1 MMINLPNNKVNG
13 HGLNSYAKL
22 DSNSEINLS
31 IIIPTYNRAHD
42 LEECLDS
49 IRGQT
54 RKPQEIIVVDDSD
67 NEDTLNLIKSRI
79 EDFKSQKIILKF
91 VKNEKERSS
100 AIARNQGLNASS
112 GNIILFLDDDVILFN
127 DYIEHIL
134 ELYEHKDDCLGV
146 QGHIILKDRL
156 NKFQN
161 FLNRFIFYNYAE
173 KNGCRVLP
181 STCITYPYTLD
192 KIISC
197 SWLAGSN
204 QSYRRYV
211 LDEFRFDENFKRYSW
226 REDVDLSYRMYKKY
240 PGSLYITP
248 YSKVIHKISN
258 KARMPE
264 RSLTYMKE
272 VYSLYVFFKDLDQ
285 SWKNRF
291 IYIWS
296 RLGFMLQILAMLV
309 LNPFKNTK
317 SKQLK
322 LKYLIEAYMICLNH
336 IGEIKSGDLD
346 FLKQE
351 FV

>member
-1 MMINLPNNKVNG
+1 MITPSNSKVWG
-13 HGLNSYAKL
+13 CGLNSYARL
-22 DSNSEINLS
+22 DSNNEINLS
-31 IIIPTYNRAHD
+31 IIIPTYNRAQD
-42 LEECLDS
+42 LGECLDS

-54 RKPQEIIVVDDSD
+54 RKPQEIIIVDDSD
-67 NEDTLNLIKSRI
+67 NEDTFNLVTSRI
-79 EDFKSQKIILKF
+79 EDFKNKKMTLKF
-91 VKNEKERSS
+91 IKNEKERSS
-100 AIARNQGLNASS
+100 AIARNQGLTVAS
-112 GNIILFLDDDVILFN
+112 GNIILFLDDDVILHN

-134 ELYEHKDDCLGV
+134 ELYERIDNCLGV
-146 QGHIILKDRL
+146 QGHIILKDKL

-161 FLNRFIFYNYAE
+161 FLNRSIFYNYAE
-173 KNGCRVLP
+173 KNACRVLP
-181 STCITYPYTLD
+181 STCITYPYILD

-211 LDEFRFDENFKRYSW
+211 LDEFKFDENFKRYSW
-226 REDVDLSYRMYKKY
+226 REDVDLSYRIHKKY
-240 PGSLYITP
+240 KESLYITP
-248 YSKVIHKISN
+248 YSKVIHKSSN

-272 VYSLYVFFKDLDQ
+272 VYSLYVFFKDIDQ
-285 SWKNRF
+285 SWKNKF

-296 RLGFMLQILAMLV
+296 KLGFMLQILAMLM

-322 LKYLIEAYMICLNH
+322 LKYLFEAYMICLNH
-336 IGEIKSGDLD
+336 IEEIKNGNLD